1 MRRQLRPAWVSLVRH
16 VRWVEVLRDLAL
28 LTAIGALASF
38 AVLFTSRVLFDN
50 VTHELS
56 LNYTARLEG
65 SQTQPGDLRLLTYN
79 EAVVAPAS
87 SLGAL
92 HGDAAVDTTVLAFE
106 PGQPVGRWLGGAV
119 REGAA
124 CNDGVLL
131 DEATVASLHARIG
144 DDLTLWWPDLPG
156 QQFGRLRLCGVLD
169 AWHPESSLGA
179 RGYLIAST
187 AYLTRVTPAFT
198 SMSDAKVENYWFTRV
213 PPGAQTKSAAVE
225 AIVDEQVG
233 WTRPVG
239 IVVLIGV
246 ALWIFGVIR
255 VWRWLLAGLEI
266 PWRVLEHL
274 GVRPIVLK
282 GFAAAVTGALAL
294 IGGAASALVARAT
307 ILGWTNLFI
316 TSRHIIAVAAILFLI
331 ACGTVVVLTWRVPA
345 VRASAPTTSMTET

>member
-1 MRRQLRPAWVSLVRH
+1 MRRQLRPAWVSLGRH
-16 VRWVEVLRDLAL
+16 LRWVEVLRDLAL

-38 AVLFTSRVLFDN
+38 AALFTSRILFDN

-65 SQTQPGDLRLLTYN
+65 AQTPPADLRLLIYN
-79 EAVVAPAS
+79 GAVVAPAS
-87 SLGAL
+87 SLGGL
-92 HGDAAVDTTVLAFE
+92 HGDAAVNTTVLAFE

-119 REGAA
+119 QAGAA
-124 CNDGVLL
+124 CDDGVLL

-144 DDLTLWWPDLPG
+144 DNLTLWWPSLPG
-156 QQFGRLRLCGVLD
+156 QQLGRLRLCGVLN
-169 AWHPESSLGA
+169 AWHPENAVGT

-187 AYLTRVTPAFT
+187 AYLTRVTPAYA
-198 SMSDAKVENYWFTRV
+198 SMSDDKVENYWFTRV
-213 PPGAQTKSAAVE
+213 PPGGQTRSAAIL

-239 IVVLIGV
+239 IIVLIGA
-246 ALWIFGVIR
+246 ALWIFGVFR

-274 GVRPIVLK
+274 GVRQTVLT

-294 IGGAASALVARAT
+294 IGGAASALIARAT
-307 ILGWTNLFI
+307 ILGWTSLFV
-316 TSRHIIAVAAILFLI
+316 TTRHIIVVAALLFLI
-331 ACGTVVVLTWRVPA
+331 TCGTVVVLTRRVPA
-345 VRASAPTTSMTET
+345 VRASTPTTSMTET